1 MSSYNRNMGCC
12 TTKEGRKVPAPAKTP
27 EKRVPMKVL
36 ETPRKREPSFHEEI
50 PKPVQVPPSAMQP
63 VLIPENTERLKHFY
77 DVQQPPSRV
86 KLYDIAKE
94 VQILSLEKASP
105 RDWQLTLSRSL
116 NLASAAGA
124 LHSTSATSA
133 NLTIHSQWDQRLLV
147 ETAGRILA
155 LPPRDWVQEQLV
167 LYREQFRPGSD
178 MATTARRK
186 TLQLEEHFKWFT
198 WAAAA
203 YFMVSVSGNDPE
215 REFATMF
222 LQPSEASFASH
233 PNSSTAS
240 NVLQTGL
247 SFDLPTTAEAW
258 LQGFSFKGV
267 YMRLALQFSRE
278 AEVIRAEGVALER
291 LGQAFQV
298 AQEGLSHAL
307 LFPMM
312 SLVTFGPYMLH
323 ASPVIP
329 GNFVGKSAV
338 PTLEIPCPPRL
349 PLVLPKENLLQLFKP
364 ASDSVSSRSGAS
376 SAPISLKPLYM
387 VVNVHTLLQPA
398 KQSRFLLFLSALGS
412 EVRVMKLLDKD
423 APVPSRAAAMVKSEG
438 KELDITRLRTRTV
451 ERFGWIFDLHNDPVE
466 ASPRPNRV
474 ASLLIPGSSGDF
486 LVTARVK
493 VVPGKHLSSQ
503 KQGKEGRRLSLKR
516 VLSTLETTDTI
527 TNHAALGELLRRQRL
542 GRRHSWIVLAKLKDN
557 RGRVLVQTDLMAR
570 AVKRYL
576 HCQYAD
582 KGLKSYGEYREM
594 LAAVLTEVLTA
605 DKSPK
610 EEIMLCLFLSRLRAL
625 RDASKP
631 PSSPSAVPPLEP
643 KISHFQVLLE
653 HEFLREV
660 YITASKSPG
669 LFLSVSPT

>member
-1 MSSYNRNMGCC
+1 MSRYNSMGCC
-12 TTKEGRKVPAPAKTP
+12 KSKEPRKAPAPQSKAPLKRTPAKLSDP
-27 EKRVPMKVL
+27 PHKAEL
-36 ETPRKREPSFHEEI
+36 SFHEDI
-50 PKPVQVPPSAMQP
+50 PKPAIAVPNAMQP

-116 NLASAAGA
+116 NLTSAAGA
-124 LHSTSATSA
+124 LHSASAATS

-186 TLQLEEHFKWFT
+186 TLQLEEHFKWFA
-198 WAAAA
+198 WALAA
-203 YFMVSVSGNDPE
+203 YYMVSVSGNDSE
-215 REFATMF
+215 REFATLF

-247 SFDLPTTAEAW
+247 SFDLPNSSEAW

-267 YMRLALQFSRE
+267 YLRLALEFSKE
-278 AEVIRAEGVALER
+278 AEVITAEGVALER

-298 AQEGLSHAL
+298 AQEGLAHAL

-312 SLVTFGPYMLH
+312 SLVTFGPYLLH
-323 ASPVIP
+323 ASPIIP

-338 PTLEIPCPPRL
+338 PTLEIPCPPRP

-364 ASDSVSSRSGAS
+364 ASDSVSSRSGTS

-398 KQSRFLLFLSALGS
+398 KQPRFLLFLSSLGS

-423 APVPSRAAAMVKSEG
+423 PAVPSRAAAMVKSEG
-438 KELDITRLRTRTV
+438 KHLDITRLRTRTV
-451 ERFGWIFDLHNDPVE
+451 ERFGWVFEVHSDLVDT
-466 ASPRPNRV
+466 SQRPNRV
-474 ASLLIPGSSGDF
+474 AALLIPGSAGDF

-493 VVPGKHLSSQ
+493 VSPGKHLSSQ
-503 KQGKEGRRLSLKR
+503 KQGKEGRRQSIKR

-527 TNHAALGELLRRQRL
+527 TNHAALAELMRRQRL
-542 GRRHSWIVLAKLKDN
+542 GRRHAWLVLAKLKDY
-557 RGRVLVQTDLMAR
+557 RGRLLMQTDLLAR
-570 AVKRYL
+570 AVKKYV

-582 KGLKSYGEYREM
+582 KGLRSFGEYREVM
-594 LAAVLTEVLTA
+594 AAALTDVIAE
-605 DKSPK
+605 KPPK
-610 EEIMLCLFLSRLRAL
+610 EEVMLCLFLSRLRAL

-631 PSSPSAVPPLEP
+631 PSSPSAAPALEP
-643 KISHFQVLLE
+643 TTPHYQVLLE

-660 YITASKSPG
+660 YKAASKNPG
-669 LFLSVSPT
+669 LFLSVRPT

>member
-1 MSSYNRNMGCC
+1 MA
-12 TTKEGRKVPAPAKTP
+12 VPN
-27 EKRVPMKVL
+27 
-36 ETPRKREPSFHEEI
+36 
-50 PKPVQVPPSAMQP
+50 AMQP

-116 NLASAAGA
+116 NLTSAAGA
-124 LHSTSATSA
+124 LHSASAATS

-186 TLQLEEHFKWFT
+186 TLQLEEHFKWFA
-198 WAAAA
+198 WALAA
-203 YFMVSVSGNDPE
+203 YYMVSVSGNDSE
-215 REFATMF
+215 REFATLF

-247 SFDLPTTAEAW
+247 SFDLPNSSEAW

-267 YMRLALQFSRE
+267 YLRLALDFSKE
-278 AEVIRAEGVALER
+278 AEVITAEGVALER

-298 AQEGLSHAL
+298 AQEGLAHAL

-312 SLVTFGPYMLH
+312 SLVTFGPYLLH
-323 ASPVIP
+323 ASPIIP

-338 PTLEIPCPPRL
+338 PTLEIPCPPRP

-364 ASDSVSSRSGAS
+364 ASDSVSSRSGTS

-398 KQSRFLLFLSALGS
+398 KQPRFLLFLSSLGS

-423 APVPSRAAAMVKSEG
+423 PAVPSRAAAMVKSEG
-438 KELDITRLRTRTV
+438 KHLDITHLRTRTV
-451 ERFGWIFDLHNDPVE
+451 ERFGWVFEVHSDLVDT
-466 ASPRPNRV
+466 SQRPNRV
-474 ASLLIPGSSGDF
+474 AALLIPGSAGDF

-493 VVPGKHLSSQ
+493 ASPGKHLFSQ
-503 KQGKEGRRLSLKR
+503 KQGKEGRRQSIKR

-527 TNHAALGELLRRQRL
+527 TNHAALAELMRRQRL
-542 GRRHSWIVLAKLKDN
+542 GRRHAWLVLAKLKDY
-557 RGRVLVQTDLMAR
+557 RGRMLMQTDLLAR
-570 AVKRYL
+570 AVKKYV

-582 KGLKSYGEYREM
+582 KGLRSFGEYREVM
-594 LAAVLTEVLTA
+594 AAALTDVIAE
-605 DKSPK
+605 KPPK
-610 EEIMLCLFLSRLRAL
+610 EEVMLCLFLSRLRAL

-631 PSSPSAVPPLEP
+631 PSSPSAAPALEP
-643 KISHFQVLLE
+643 TTPHYQVLLE

-660 YITASKSPG
+660 YKAASKNPG
-669 LFLSVSPT
+669 LFLSVRPT